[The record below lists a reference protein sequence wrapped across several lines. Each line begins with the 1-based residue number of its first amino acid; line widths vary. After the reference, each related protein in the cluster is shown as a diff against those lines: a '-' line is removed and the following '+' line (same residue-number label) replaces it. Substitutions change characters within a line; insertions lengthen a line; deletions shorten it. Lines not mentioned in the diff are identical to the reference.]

1 MKTALCLFGTLV
13 ELVGFLGLVTGD
25 CGIPPSVANAVPR
38 SEFLGQTVFSD
49 GSKPLFYECI
59 PGNNRVRGTYGIT
72 CTGSSWSVPSLICER
87 KNCGI
92 PPELYNGEYEITE
105 GTEFGATATAKC
117 HEGYII
123 EGRDYHLT
131 CGADGHWFG
140 DSLVCDRVVCHILPE
155 IKNGSH
161 DSMGRVQYGSVVTY
175 NCNPGFDMIGN
186 HQITCESNGEYSS
199 QPPKCIKVRCPNI
212 NIANGW
218 KISGFNLP
226 YAYKSSITF
235 ACDNGFQL
243 NGPSFIVCDESGTWK
258 PDPPTCVKTIELWCP
273 NINIANGWKI
283 FGFSP
288 PYVYKNSI
296 TFACDNGFQLNGP
309 NTIVCDESGT
319 WKPDPP
325 TCVKTIG
332 VKCQDPPEIENG
344 SHDPESGIF
353 SGSVVSYKCNPGL
366 DLIGSDQLVCGNNGE
381 YNSQQPVCKQVSCPN
396 INIENGAKTSGF
408 GPQYRY
414 KNSITFICISGF
426 QLIGQSTIYCDE
438 NNTWK
443 PNPPTCVKAIEDS
456 CPNINIENG
465 QKTSGFSPPYR
476 YKSSITF
483 TCNNGFQL
491 NGQSTIYCDENNTW
505 KPNPP
510 TCVKAIGTVS
520 PPTTTTT
527 TTPRDDKTDKIVGGI
542 VGGIIL
548 LALSIAGVAVVNKY
562 IIKKNRSAK
571 DNRVL

>member
-1 MKTALCLFGTLV
+1 MKAVPCVFGGLIELLV
-13 ELVGFLGLVTGD
+13 VLGLVGLVAGN
-25 CGIPPSVANAVPR
+25 CGNPPDVLNATPK
-38 SEFLGQTVFSD
+38 SEFLSSSEFSD
-49 GSKPLFYECI
+49 GSKLSYECI
-59 PGNNRVRGTYGIT
+59 PGYVREKGTSQIT
-72 CTGSSWSVPSLICER
+72 CTGSIWSTPTLQCQKRDCGSPQELID
-87 KNCGI
+87 GQ
-92 PPELYNGEYEITE
+92 YQVTE
-105 GTEFGATATAKC
+105 GTEFGATVTAVC
-117 HEGYII
+117 NEGFKLG
-123 EGRDYHLT
+123 GRDDHLT
-131 CGADGHWFG
+131 CGPDGYWFG
-140 DSLVCDRVVCHILPE
+140 GSPVCER
-155 IKNGSH
+155 
-161 DSMGRVQYGSVVTY
+161 
-175 NCNPGFDMIGN
+175 
-186 HQITCESNGEYSS
+186 
-199 QPPKCIKVRCPNI
+199 
-212 NIANGW
+212 
-218 KISGFNLP
+218 
-226 YAYKSSITF
+226 
-235 ACDNGFQL
+235 
-243 NGPSFIVCDESGTWK
+243 
-258 PDPPTCVKTIELWCP
+258 
-273 NINIANGWKI
+273 
-283 FGFSP
+283 
-288 PYVYKNSI
+288 
-296 TFACDNGFQLNGP
+296 
-309 NTIVCDESGT
+309 
-319 WKPDPP
+319 
-325 TCVKTIG
+325 